1 MATLEFESEPSFHWF
16 VWGYVQDQI
25 RCIKAEFI
33 PELQRAVED
42 VSATILMEMLR
53 DAVQNLRK
61 RAQTFLEAS
70 GGHFKYFSDIS
81 KKRRL

>member
-1 MATLEFESEPSFHWF
+1 MAALQFGSEPSFLWF
-16 VWGYVQDQI
+16 VWGYVQDQVC
-25 RCIKAEFI
+25 CIKAEFI

-42 VSATILMEMLR
+42 VAATILIEMLR

-70 GGHFKYFSDIS
+70 GGLFKHPNRYI
-81 KKRRL
+81 